1 LILRNFLNSKGI
13 ATNLLFPP
21 ATTTVGKGGSG
32 NVGLKSL
39 AAAAFQQSSTGF
51 GNGGGNSRAK
61 GGKKGGRAGV
71 INPILLN
78 YPNDDLPLSQEALQQ
93 QQSNYSSPLR
103 YNPGA
108 TANEV
113 ASSLISMNE
122 VVRKRLREE
131 FDGGKPDD
139 SADEVDTVTNSSV
152 TGDKVQQQ
160 AKKKPKRR
168 GGR

>member
-1 LILRNFLNSKGI
+1 LNSKGI

-21 ATTTVGKGGSG
+21 VTTSVGKGGGG
-32 NVGLKSL
+32 NIGLKSL

-51 GNGGGNSRAK
+51 GGNGNSRAK
-61 GGKKGGRAGV
+61 GGKKGGRSGGGGA

-78 YPNDDLPLSQEALQQ
+78 YSQIDDLPLSQETLQQ

-113 ASSLISMNE
+113 ATSLISMND

-131 FDGGKPDD
+131 YDGGKGADD

-152 TGDKVQQQ
+152 AGDKVQQQ

-168 GGR
+168 SGR